1 MADAEQGC
9 ELFSAGHRACG
20 GCGPALAARLLLKAT
35 GKNVII
41 AASTGCMEVFSTPYP
56 ETAWGVPWIH
66 SLFENVA
73 AVASGIEAS
82 LKKQGRSEKVVCIA
96 GDGATFDIGVLC
108 ISGAFERGHDITYI
122 CYDNEAYMNT
132 GIQRSGA
139 TPYGASTTTSPAGA
153 CAPGGN
159 PLPKKDMPAILAAHG
174 APYVATASIAYP
186 NDFMKKVERA
196 INTPGPC
203 YIQVHTP
210 CCTGWGFESGETLAM
225 AKLAIETG
233 LWVNYEMVN
242 GVVEKAKKV
251 RRKPVEEYLAK
262 QKRFRHLFRPTR
274 LDAEIA
280 KIQAIADANAER
292 FGIDIKVKEP
302 SE

>member
-1 MADAEQGC
+1 MAEVEQGC

-35 GKNVII
+35 GKNAILV
-41 AASTGCMEVFSTPYP
+41 ASTGCMEVFSTPYP

-66 SLFENVA
+66 SLFENAA

-82 LKKQGRSEKVVCIA
+82 LKRQGRSEKVVCVC

-139 TPYGASTTTSPAGA
+139 TPYGASTTTSPAGS
-153 CAPGGN
+153 CSLGN
-159 PLPKKDMPAILAAHG
+159 VHRKKDMPAILAAHG

-186 NDFMKKVERA
+186 NDFVQKVERA

-210 CCTGWGFESGETLAM
+210 CCTGWGFEAGETLAM
-225 AKLAIETG
+225 GKLAIETG
-233 LWVNYEMVN
+233 LWVNYEMVD

-251 RRKPVEEYLAK
+251 RRKPVEEYLSK
-262 QKRFRHLFRPTR
+262 QKRFRHLFKPTR
-274 LDAEIA
+274 RDDEIA
-280 KIQAIADANAER
+280 KIQAIADANADR
-292 FGIDIKVKEP
+292 FGIDIKKKES